1 MKNIQVID
9 GPENCTYDIFSI
21 SDRDFKKIF
30 PNRQDT
36 EFIEDF
42 TRRIGKSEAGKI
54 LGQIWKIQLIKR
66 RSMASMALYFMNSN
80 SKKIYPTKR
89 DEEMAT
95 GFENKITKLKRE

>member
-30 PNRQDT
+30 PNRQDI

-54 LGQIWKIQLIKR
+54 LCQIWK
-66 RSMASMALYFMNSN
+66 NPVD
-80 SKKIYPTKR
+80 KKKVNGLHGTQFYELEFKKVFYPTKR
-89 DEEMAT
+89 DDEMVT
-95 GFENKITKLKRE
+95 GFENKITKL